1 MKEGEKAML
10 PSSKDTRRRGSAVLE
25 FALITVFTLPLLMG
39 TFVIGMSLSRSIQVT
54 QISRDAGHM
63 YVRYVDFTQTGNQDI
78 IVRLASGM
86 GLTRTGGNGVVVL
99 SKVMHIGDAEC
110 ASGGYPVGDN
120 RCVNRNQD
128 AFIQQLKIGDVSARN
143 SNFGTP
149 SGVTLDAN
157 QAITDY
163 LTNSGARASNVAGTI
178 TLNGGEIA
186 FVSEAFFRTPEL
198 DIPGYRSGN
207 SVYARTIF

>member
-1 MKEGEKAML
+1 MRLSNKHAG
-10 PSSKDTRRRGSAVLE
+10 RRGSAAME
-25 FALITVFTLPLLMG
+25 FALVSVFTLPLLMG
-39 TFVIGMSLSRSIQVT
+39 TFVLGMSLSRSIQVT

-63 YVRYVDFTQTGNQDI
+63 YVRYVDFTQVANQNI

-86 GLTRTGGNGVVVL
+86 GMTLTGGNGVVIL
-99 SKVMHIGDAEC
+99 SKVMHITDSEC
-110 ASGGYPVGDN
+110 ASGGYPVGDS

-128 AFIQQLKIGDVSARN
+128 VFIQQLKVGNSSACN
-143 SNFGTP
+143 STFGTP
-149 SGVTLDAN
+149 TGVSLDSK
-157 QAITDY
+157 QVITDY
-163 LTNSGARASNVAGTI
+163 LTNTGARAANLTNI
-178 TLNGGEIA
+178 LTLSGGEIA

>member
-1 MKEGEKAML
+1 MR
-10 PSSKDTRRRGSAVLE
+10 PSSRNQSRRGSALLE
-25 FALITVFTLPLLMG
+25 FALVSVFTVPLLLG
-39 TFVIGMSLSRSIQVT
+39 TFVLGMSLSRSIQVT

-63 YVRYVDFTQTGNQDI
+63 YVRYVDFTQTANQDI

-86 GLTRTGGNGVVVL
+86 GLTRTGGNGVVIL
-99 SKVMHIGDAEC
+99 SKIMHIADDEC

-128 AFIQQLKIGDVSARN
+128 VFIQQLKIGDASARN

-149 SGVTLDAN
+149 TGVTLDAN
-157 QAITDY
+157 QVITDY
-163 LTNSGARASNVAGTI
+163 LTNSGARATNVTSVL
-178 TLNGGEIA
+178 TLNAGEIA
-186 FVSEAFFRTPEL
+186 FVSEAFFKTPEL
-198 DIPGYRSGN
+198 DISAYRSGN

>member
-1 MKEGEKAML
+1 MR
-10 PSSKDTRRRGSAVLE
+10 PSNKNKRRRGSAAME
-25 FALITVFTLPLLMG
+25 FALVSVFTLPLLLG
-39 TFVIGMSLSRSIQVT
+39 TFVLGMSLSRSIQVT

-63 YVRYVDFTQTGNQDI
+63 YVRYVDFTQTSNQNI

-86 GLTRTGGNGVVVL
+86 GLTRTGGNGVVIL
-99 SKVMHIGDAEC
+99 SKIMHIGDSEC

-128 AFIQQLKIGDVSARN
+128 AFIQQLKIGDASARN

-149 SGVTLDAN
+149 TGVTIDAN

-163 LTNSGARASNVAGTI
+163 LTNSGARATGVTSII
-178 TLNGGEIA
+178 TLNAGEIA

-198 DIPGYRSGN
+198 DIPGYKRGN